1 MKAEEILKSDVL
13 DILFEDRNKNY
24 GAYELRRN
32 YAGRLQKALGICASL
47 LLVVLTTGFVMA
59 KNSKIEKPLE
69 VYTEVDLQAQ
79 KKEEK
84 IEIEQPKPRPVEQ
97 QVATV
102 ANVIPLIVPDDQADK
117 DVPTVDDM
125 EDKQIAIDTHEG
137 KPSDD
142 IVQAPTNDA
151 VGGGD
156 EEIVKPKKE
165 VYEETYRRVEIMPS
179 YPGGNE
185 ALIRFL
191 LKNLRSPADL
201 DENQTVKVVMQ
212 FVVAKDG
219 SISALT
225 VTESGGA
232 AFDKEVE
239 RVMKMMPNWIPGEQ
253 NGHPVAVYF
262 NLPVTFSTQ
271 AE

>member
-32 YAGRLQKALGICASL
+32 YAGRLQKALGICASI

-59 KNSKIEKPLE
+59 KSTKVEKPLDYATD
-69 VYTEVDLQAQ
+69 VQLLDQA
-79 KKEEK
+79 KEK
-84 IEIEQPKPRPVEQ
+84 PPVFEQPKPQVVEQ

-102 ANVIPLIVPDDQADK
+102 ANVIPRIVPDEQADK

-125 EDKQIAIDTHEG
+125 EERKIAIDTHEG
-137 KPSDD
+137 RPSND
-142 IVQAPTNDA
+142 VVEAPVNEGI
-151 VGGGD
+151 GGG
-156 EEIVKPKKE
+156 ETPVVAPSKE
-165 VYEETYRRVEIMPS
+165 DYEKIYPHVEIMPT
-179 YPGGNE
+179 YPGGTE
-185 ALIRFL
+185 ALIKFL
-191 LKNLRSPADL
+191 QRNLKSPTEL
-201 DENQTVKVVMQ
+201 DQPTQVNIQ
-212 FVVAKDG
+212 FVVGKDG
-219 SISALT
+219 SISELMILK
-225 VTESGGA
+225 SGGN

-239 RVMKMMPNWIPGEQ
+239 RVVKMMPNWVPGEQ

-262 NLPVTFSTQ
+262 NLPVTFTPE

>member
-32 YAGRLQKALGICASL
+32 YAGRLQKALGICASI

-59 KNSKIEKPLE
+59 KNSKVERPTESRTEVMLSEQPKEKPP
-69 VYTEVDLQAQ
+69 V
-79 KKEEK
+79 
-84 IEIEQPKPRPVEQ
+84 IEQPKPPVVEQ

-102 ANVIPLIVPDDQADK
+102 ANVIPRIVPDEQADK

-125 EDKQIAIDTHEG
+125 EDRQIAIDTHEG
-137 KPSDD
+137 RPSDD
-142 IVQAPTNDA
+142 IVQAPVNEGI
-151 VGGGD
+151 GGGETPVIAPERTEVD
-156 EEIVKPKKE
+156 KK
-165 VYEETYRRVEIMPS
+165 YYSVELMPV
-179 YPGGNE
+179 YPGGME
-185 ALIRFL
+185 ALIKFL
-191 LKNLRSPADL
+191 QRNLKSPTEL
-201 DENQTVKVVMQ
+201 DQPTQVNIQ
-212 FVVAKDG
+212 FVVGKDG
-219 SISALT
+219 SISELMILK
-225 VTESGGA
+225 SGGN

-239 RVMKMMPNWIPGEQ
+239 RVVKMMPNWVPGEQ

-262 NLPVTFSTQ
+262 NLPVTFTPE